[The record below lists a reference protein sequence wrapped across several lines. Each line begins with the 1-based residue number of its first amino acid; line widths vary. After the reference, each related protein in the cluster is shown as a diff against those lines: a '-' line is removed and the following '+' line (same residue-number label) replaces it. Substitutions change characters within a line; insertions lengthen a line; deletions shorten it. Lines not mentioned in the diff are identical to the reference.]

1 MFCPKCGCHAGPDGS
16 RFCRNCGF
24 RLDGVA
30 QLLARNGAPDS
41 TAYIPQV
48 ATQTTSLRKQGL
60 KKGGKILFGAVAFF
74 PLFFGLCF
82 LVRGPGPLVLPIF
95 VFFAGLM
102 RMLYA
107 RIFEDD
113 LPEPFGTRPESFS
126 ARMDAASFQPV
137 VQPVA
142 VPPQPVSFLPES
154 YQPPQVTVPTTGNLV
169 APPSVSEPTTSLLNR
184 S

>member
-1 MFCPKCGCHAGPDGS
+1 MFCPRCGCHASPDGS

-30 QLLARNGAPDS
+30 QLLARNGAPEG
-41 TAYIPQV
+41 YIQPQAV
-48 ATQTTSLRKQGL
+48 VPIQPSPRKKGL

-74 PLFFGLCF
+74 PLFFGFCF
-82 LVRGPGPLVLPIF
+82 LVNSGGPLVVPAF

-107 RIFEDD
+107 RIFEDAE
-113 LPEPFGTRPESFS
+113 PEFPT
-126 ARMDAASFQPV
+126 AFQPF

-142 VPPQPVSFLPES
+142 IQPQPVSFLPS
-154 YQPPQVTVPTTGNLV
+154 NYQPPLGPPQTNVPTTGNLV
-169 APPSVSEPTTSLLNR
+169 APPSVSEPTTSLLKQR
-184 S
+184 

>member
-24 RLDGVA
+24 RLDGVV
-30 QLLARNGAPDS
+30 QLLNRNGAPEGFAHS
-41 TAYIPQV
+41 LPIPPH
-48 ATQTTSLRKQGL
+48 SPSPRKKGL
-60 KKGGKILFGAVAFF
+60 KKGGKILFGAVTFF

-82 LVRGPGPLVLPIF
+82 VVDSPGPLVVPTF

-107 RIFEDD
+107 RLFEDAA
-113 LPEPFGTRPESFS
+113 PEQQV
-126 ARMDAASFQPV
+126 MFQPT

-142 VPPQPVSFLPES
+142 VPPQPVSFLPNN
-154 YQPPQVTVPTTGNLV
+154 YQQPMAPPLANVPTTGNLV
-169 APPSVSEPTTSLLNR
+169 APPSVAEPTTNLLKQR
-184 S
+184 